1 MSAPSLD
8 PLLNA
13 LHEPMQAVEA
23 VIHDRLSSIAPL
35 IPHISS
41 HLIDAGGKRIRPLL
55 LLAAAKLVNPAAETP
70 AALAAAVEFIHTATL
85 LHDDVVDDG
94 QVRRGKPAANAVW
107 GNKAAVLVGDFLF
120 SRAFQLM
127 VDGGDMEVLRVLAD
141 AANTIAEGEVLQL
154 SASGNIKLAE
164 AQYFRIIDAKTAAL
178 FAAAMEVGA
187 RAAGAD
193 VEVSVRFQRIG
204 FSLGRAF
211 QLLDDVLDYS
221 GDAAATGKA
230 IGTDFFEGKVTLPV
244 LKAYA
249 AASPVERTFWE
260 NTFAPNAQR
269 DGAALDAALLLLK
282 KHSTLEN
289 VRALAAVETEKATA
303 LLAPTRATPL
313 GKALDD
319 AVAFLLSRH
328 F

>member
-8 PLLNA
+8 SLVHALN
-13 LHEPMQAVEA
+13 LPMQEVEA

-55 LLAAAKLVNPAAETP
+55 LLAAAKLVNPAAKTP
-70 AALAAAVEFIHTATL
+70 AALAAAVEFIHSATL

-178 FAAAMEVGA
+178 FAAAMDVGA

-193 VEVSVRFQRIG
+193 AEASLRFQRIG

-221 GDAAATGKA
+221 GDAAATGKT
-230 IGTDFFEGKVTLPV
+230 IGTDFSEGKVTLPV

-249 AASPVERTFWE
+249 AASLEERTFWE

-269 DGAALDAALLLLK
+269 DTAALDAALVLLK
-282 KHSTLEN
+282 KHNSLEN

-303 LLAPTRATPL
+303 LLAPYQATSL